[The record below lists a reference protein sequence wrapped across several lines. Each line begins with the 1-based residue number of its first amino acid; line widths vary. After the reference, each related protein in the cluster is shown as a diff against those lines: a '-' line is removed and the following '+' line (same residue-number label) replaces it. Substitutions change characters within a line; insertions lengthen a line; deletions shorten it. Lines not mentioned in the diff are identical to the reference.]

1 MPHTKVLYLKV
12 KKLYKQTEDEPD
24 GQTDDGK
31 VIPKW
36 RSASL
41 VLLVAFCFAG
51 TTIIYG
57 GHFSMGVIFLYPTR

>member
-1 MPHTKVLYLKV
+1 MY
-12 KKLYKQTEDEPD
+12 QTD
-24 GQTDDGK
+24 GQTTGK